1 LIGESFEEAEEILP
15 RIEAGLQE
23 EEEIAALG
31 RIHAALEIYE
41 AGFSDLAAVTQEM
54 ISRQAQLTQL
64 EPLFVN
70 NIHELV
76 NATRDELE
84 AENNDTE
91 QLLNQTRWL
100 MIAAAF
106 AASVVGFVAT
116 NQFARRAR
124 LSVKQAISEA
134 QLASERALNIRL
146 ADENLRM
153 NAELDV
159 TRRLQS
165 LLLPDSEELQAIPG
179 LDVAGFMEPATE
191 VGGDYYDVLSR
202 NGRLKIGIGD
212 VTGHGLESGVMML
225 MTQSAVRAL
234 LNAGLKE
241 PVHFMEVVNETI
253 FENARRMDSDRTMTL
268 SLLDYI
274 PSENGHERSSL
285 IVSGYHEEVIV
296 VRRDGKIERVDTAE
310 LGVPV
315 GLVAEMADLIQQ
327 TRIELAP
334 GDGIALYTDG
344 ITEAENGAGA
354 FYGLDR
360 LCRMISKNW
369 DQSSSAIIETIVQ
382 DVRTFMG
389 QQDQFDDVTL
399 VILKQK

>member
-1 LIGESFEEAEEILP
+1 
-15 RIEAGLQE
+15 
-23 EEEIAALG
+23 
-31 RIHAALEIYE
+31 
-41 AGFSDLAAVTQEM
+41 
-54 ISRQAQLTQL
+54 
-64 EPLFVN
+64 
-70 NIHELV
+70 
-76 NATRDELE
+76 
-84 AENNDTE
+84 
-91 QLLNQTRWL
+91 
-100 MIAAAF
+100 
-106 AASVVGFVAT
+106 
-116 NQFARRAR
+116 
-124 LSVKQAISEA
+124 
-134 QLASERALNIRL
+134 
-146 ADENLRM
+146 
-153 NAELDV
+153 
-159 TRRLQS
+159 
-165 LLLPDSEELQAIPG
+165 
-179 LDVAGFMEPATE
+179 
-191 VGGDYYDVLSR
+191 
-202 NGRLKIGIGD
+202 
-212 VTGHGLESGVMML
+212 MML

-315 GLVAEMADLIQQ
+315 GLVAEMADLVQQ